1 MDFFRVETKQNRT
14 NKNAVHSRVVVKCKD
29 TIRFELLS
37 GTGEISLFLWGKKRV
52 RMHIKLLAVGK
63 TDNKQL
69 QQLID
74 DYQKR
79 LSFYIKFELEILPDI
94 KNAKSFSES
103 QQKEKEGELILS
115 KVGQNDAL
123 VLLDEKGKSYSS
135 VEFSEFL
142 QKKMN
147 AGLKT
152 LVFVIGGPYGFSET
166 VYQKAQGKLSLSAMT
181 FSHQMVRLFFIEQ
194 LYRGFTILKGEPYHH
209 Q

>member
-1 MDFFRVETKQNRT
+1 MN
-14 NKNAVHSRVVVKCKD
+14 
-29 TIRFELLS
+29 
-37 GTGEISLFLWGKKRV
+37 
-52 RMHIKLLAVGK
+52 IKLIAVGK

-69 QQLID
+69 QTLMD

-79 LSFYIKFELEILPDI
+79 LSFYVKFDLEVIPDLKNVKNLSEL
-94 KNAKSFSES
+94 

-115 KVGQNDAL
+115 KITPTDQL
-123 VLLDEKGKSYSS
+123 ILLDENGKTFSS
-135 VEFSEFL
+135 MEFSNEL

-147 AGLKT
+147 SGIKT

-166 VYQKAQGKLSLSAMT
+166 VCQKAFGKISLSKMT

-194 LYRGFTILKGEPYHH
+194 LYRGFTILRNEPYHH